1 MVYLLDTNIVSEL
14 VRRPHGAVAERIR
27 EVGEEAVCTSLVAA
41 GELRYGAAKKGSAR
55 LSAQLETVLDV
66 LEVLPLESA
75 AAEEYADIRHGLER
89 TGAPIGPNDLWIA
102 AQARALS
109 LVLVTANQREFQR
122 VPRLQVE
129 NWLEQTPG

>member
-14 VRRPHGAVAERIR
+14 VRRPHGPVAERIR
-27 EVGEEAVCTSLVAA
+27 EVGEEAVCTSLVVA

-55 LSAQLETVLDV
+55 LSAQLETVLGV

-75 AAEEYADIRHGLER
+75 VAEEYADIRHGLER
-89 TGAPIGPNDLWIA
+89 TGVPIGPNDLWIA

-129 NWLEQTPG
+129 NWLDQTPR